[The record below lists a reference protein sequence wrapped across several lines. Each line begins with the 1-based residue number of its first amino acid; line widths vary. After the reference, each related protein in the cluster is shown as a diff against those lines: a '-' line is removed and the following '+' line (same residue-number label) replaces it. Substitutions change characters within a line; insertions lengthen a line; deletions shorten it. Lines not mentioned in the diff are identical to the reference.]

1 MDSKRGIGKNNEL
14 PWYVPGD
21 MRYFKLTTTTVMHA
35 GYRNMVIMGRK
46 TWDSLPEKMR
56 PLPDRMNAV
65 LSKTMQHSDSNMRTF
80 TDLEYAL
87 TYGQSLPT
95 IERIF
100 VIGGA
105 QLYALALPLAEHI
118 YITEIDRDYDCDVF
132 FPEIQQDDY
141 DVIWRGERTQDI
153 RPVDAPFY
161 QQRLLRKSTKPKLNQ
176 IH

>member
-21 MRYFKLTTTTVMHA
+21 MRYFKLTTSTVMHA
-35 GYRNMVIMGRK
+35 GHRNLVIMGRN

-65 LSKTMQHSDSNMRTF
+65 LSKTMHHSDANMRTF

-87 TYGQSLPT
+87 AYGQTLPS

-105 QLYALALPLAEHI
+105 QLYTSALPLAEHI

-132 FPEIQQDDY
+132 FPEIKQDDY

-176 IH
+176 ID